1 MKSGQFIKLKERL
14 VSLKAKIQILLLAA
28 AVSVVFSKDYYI
40 KQMLIADADGNGSLD
55 TTFQETY
62 ISDKLIVLKDDISLS
77 YMDDESYSFYNTI
90 DSSYFRRT
98 FKELEELM
106 ASSDSQIKDFK
117 LTRTE
122 DKQKIGPWN
131 AEKYTAKTVIMGM
144 DMDLDMYIAK
154 ETGFP
159 SDLIIRQQ
167 GKMNQNSKN
176 IRNML
181 EQIKNTGGIVVKEIA
196 SIGGTR
202 VSEKEIVSIKELE
215 KLDKKITE
223 RPKGFR
229 LMEK

>member
-1 MKSGQFIKLKERL
+1 VRFI
-14 VSLKAKIQILLLAA
+14 VKIQILIMAA
-28 AVSVVFSKDYYI
+28 AFSLAFSKDYYI
-40 KQMLIADADGNGSLD
+40 KQMLVADANDDGRMD

-62 ISDKLIVLKDDISLS
+62 ISDKLVVVMDEMSLS
-77 YMDDESYSFYNTI
+77 YLDDESFSFYNNI

-106 ASSDSQIKDFK
+106 TSSDSQIKEFK

-122 DKQKIGPWN
+122 EKKKIGAWDT
-131 AEKYTAKTVIMGM
+131 EKYTAKAVIMGM

-154 ETGFP
+154 NTGFP

-176 IRNML
+176 IKDMM
-181 EQIKNTGGIVVKEIA
+181 EKIKNTGGIVIKEIA
-196 SIGGTR
+196 RIGGTQ

-215 KLDKKITE
+215 KLDKKIID
-223 RPKGFR
+223 RPKGYK
-229 LMEK
+229 LMEQ

>member
-1 MKSGQFIKLKERL
+1 VRFI
-14 VSLKAKIQILLLAA
+14 VKIQILIMAA
-28 AVSVVFSKDYYI
+28 AFSLAFSKDYYI
-40 KQMLIADADGNGSLD
+40 KQMLVADADDDGRLD

-62 ISDKLIVLKDDISLS
+62 ISDKLVVMMDEMSLS
-77 YMDDESYSFYNTI
+77 YLDEESFSFYNNI

-106 ASSDSQIKDFK
+106 TSSDSQIKDFK

-122 DKQKIGPWN
+122 EKKKIGQWQT
-131 AEKYTAKTVIMGM
+131 EKYTAKAVIMGM

-154 ETGFP
+154 NTGFP

-176 IRNML
+176 IKDMMDK
-181 EQIKNTGGIVVKEIA
+181 IKNTGGIVIKEIA
-196 SIGGTR
+196 MIGGTQ

-215 KLDKKITE
+215 KLDKKITD
-223 RPKGFR
+223 RPKGYK
-229 LMEK
+229 LMEQ

>member
-1 MKSGQFIKLKERL
+1 MRFI
-14 VSLKAKIQILLLAA
+14 VKIQILIMAA
-28 AVSVVFSKDYYI
+28 AFSLAFSKDYYI
-40 KQMLIADADGNGSLD
+40 KQMLVADADDDGRLD

-62 ISDKLIVLKDDISLS
+62 ISDKLVVMMDEMSLS
-77 YMDDESYSFYNTI
+77 YLDEESFSFYNNI

-106 ASSDSQIKDFK
+106 TSSDSQIKDFK

-122 DKQKIGPWN
+122 EKKKIGQWQT
-131 AEKYTAKTVIMGM
+131 EKYTAKAVIMGM

-154 ETGFP
+154 NTGFP

-176 IRNML
+176 IKDMMDK
-181 EQIKNTGGIVVKEIA
+181 IKNTGGIVIKEIA
-196 SIGGTR
+196 MIGGTQ

-215 KLDKKITE
+215 KLDKKITD
-223 RPKGFR
+223 RPKGYK
-229 LMEK
+229 LMEQ

>member
-1 MKSGQFIKLKERL
+1 MRFI
-14 VSLKAKIQILLLAA
+14 VKIQILIMAA
-28 AVSVVFSKDYYI
+28 AFSLAFSKDYYI
-40 KQMLIADADGNGSLD
+40 KQMLVADANDDGRMD

-62 ISDKLIVLKDDISLS
+62 ISDKLVVVMDEMSLS
-77 YMDDESYSFYNTI
+77 YLDDESFSFYNNI

-106 ASSDSQIKDFK
+106 TSSDSQIKEFK

-122 DKQKIGPWN
+122 EKKKIGAWDT
-131 AEKYTAKTVIMGM
+131 EKYTAKAVIMGM

-154 ETGFP
+154 NTGFP

-176 IRNML
+176 IKDMM
-181 EQIKNTGGIVVKEIA
+181 EKIKNTGGIVVKEIA
-196 SIGGTR
+196 RIGGTQ

-215 KLDKKITE
+215 KLDKKITD
-223 RPKGFR
+223 RPKGYK
-229 LMEK
+229 LMEQ

>member
-1 MKSGQFIKLKERL
+1 MRFI
-14 VSLKAKIQILLLAA
+14 VKIQILIMAA
-28 AVSVVFSKDYYI
+28 AFSLAFSKDYYI
-40 KQMLIADADGNGSLD
+40 KQMLVADANDDGRMD

-62 ISDKLIVLKDDISLS
+62 ISDKLVVVMDEMSLS
-77 YMDDESYSFYNTI
+77 YLDDESFSFYNNI

-106 ASSDSQIKDFK
+106 TSSDSQIKEFK

-122 DKQKIGPWN
+122 EKKKIGAWDT
-131 AEKYTAKTVIMGM
+131 EKYTAKAVIMGM

-154 ETGFP
+154 NTGFP

-176 IRNML
+176 IKDMM
-181 EQIKNTGGIVVKEIA
+181 EKIKNTGGIVIKEIA
-196 SIGGTR
+196 RIGGTQ

-215 KLDKKITE
+215 KLDKKIID
-223 RPKGFR
+223 RPKGYK
-229 LMEK
+229 LMEQ

>member
-1 MKSGQFIKLKERL
+1 M
-14 VSLKAKIQILLLAA
+14 SLKAKIQILFLIA
-28 AVSVVFSKDYYI
+28 AVTSGFSKNYYL
-40 KQMLIADADGNGSLD
+40 KQMLAADADGNGSID
-55 TTFQETY
+55 TTYQETY
-62 ISDKLIVLKDDISLS
+62 ISDDLVVSVDGISMS
-77 YMDDESYSFYNTI
+77 YIDGDSFSFYNTV

-106 ASSDSQIKDFK
+106 SNSDSQIEDFK

-122 DKQKIGPWN
+122 EKKKIGPWDT
-131 AEKYTAKTVIMGM
+131 EKYTAKAKIMGM

-154 ETGFP
+154 NTGFP

-176 IRNML
+176 IKDMMD
-181 EQIKNTGGIVVKEIA
+181 QIKNTGGIVVREIA

-215 KLDKKITE
+215 KLEKKITD
-223 RPKGFR
+223 RPKGFK
-229 LMEK
+229 LMER

>member
-1 MKSGQFIKLKERL
+1 MRFI
-14 VSLKAKIQILLLAA
+14 VKIQILIMAA
-28 AVSVVFSKDYYI
+28 AFSLAFSKDYYI
-40 KQMLIADADGNGSLD
+40 KQMLVADADDDGRMD

-62 ISDKLIVLKDDISLS
+62 ISDKLVVMMDEMSLS
-77 YMDDESYSFYNTI
+77 YLDEESFSFYNNI

-106 ASSDSQIKDFK
+106 TSSDSQIKDFK

-122 DKQKIGPWN
+122 EKKKIGQWQT
-131 AEKYTAKTVIMGM
+131 EKYTAKAVIMGM

-154 ETGFP
+154 KTGFP

-176 IRNML
+176 IKDMMDK
-181 EQIKNTGGIVVKEIA
+181 IKNTGGIVIKEIA
-196 SIGGTR
+196 MIGGTQ

-215 KLDKKITE
+215 KLDKKITD
-223 RPKGFR
+223 RPKGYK
-229 LMEK
+229 LMEQ